1 MAISHESDDRVF
13 SHSTLWR
20 FLAYLGGMTVS
31 LRLGINLFSKA
42 FPESTIHRFTGSI
55 SPRKSRSERRSQTL
69 RDANRLLHLIS
80 QWDKAFPKERF
91 FPRFATRVRAP

>member
-1 MAISHESDDRVF
+1 MPICHESNDRAF

-20 FLAYLGGMTVS
+20 FLACLGAMTVS
-31 LRLGINLFSKA
+31 LSLGLELFSKA
-42 FPESTIHRFTGSI
+42 FPESTIYRFTGSI
-55 SPRKSRSERRSQTL
+55 SPRKYRSDQRQQAL

-80 QWDKAFPKERF
+80 QWDKVFPEERF